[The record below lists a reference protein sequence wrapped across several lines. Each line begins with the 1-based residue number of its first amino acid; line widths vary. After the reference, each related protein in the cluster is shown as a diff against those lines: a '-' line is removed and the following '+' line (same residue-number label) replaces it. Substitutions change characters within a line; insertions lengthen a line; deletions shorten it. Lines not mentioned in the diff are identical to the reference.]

1 MPILYHFQHS
11 PFSRR
16 TRLALAHK
24 RVPCELREVTTNPGW
39 RREAQALAS
48 VKTIPV
54 FVDGA
59 RALGD
64 SGAITR
70 WLDAAHPDA
79 PRIWP
84 EGDDDLFRAVEAAS
98 LVDVALDSIINAGT
112 RFYALRENGAW
123 PTVQGEAVGRAQQAL
138 DALAQRVSGERA
150 TSTIASSWS
159 AADMWVYTA
168 VVWLEGLPGRVATS
182 PNAAQIVAM
191 GGWHVPDALARWVN
205 LHRDHPDVR
214 SLA

>member
-1 MPILYHFQHS
+1 MPILYHFQNS

-24 RVPCELREVTTNPGW
+24 RVACELREVTTNPGW
-39 RREAQALAS
+39 RQEAQALAR
-48 VKTIPV
+48 VKTMPV
-54 FVDGA
+54 FADGE

-64 SGAITR
+64 SEAITR
-70 WLDAAHPDA
+70 WLDAAHPEA

-84 EGDDDLFRAVEAAS
+84 IESDDVFRAVEAAS

-112 RFYALRENGAW
+112 RFYALREDAAW
-123 PTVQGEAVGRAQQAL
+123 PTVKGEMVGRAQEAL
-138 DALAQRVSGERA
+138 DTLAERLSGVRP
-150 TSTIASSWS
+150 TIASSWS

-168 VVWLEGLPGRVATS
+168 VIWLEGLPGRIGTS

-191 GGWHVPDALARWVN
+191 GGWHVPEGLARWAN
-205 LHRDHPDVR
+205 LHRDRPDVR
-214 SLA
+214 GLG